1 MNPITVVMIV
11 FSMLGALDRIFGG
24 KFGLAKEF
32 EKGFML
38 WGSMALSMIGMIV
51 ISPFIAIVLKPAFDF
66 VANVLHIDPSIIPA
80 VLFANDMGG
89 APLARDIA
97 LNANIGMFNALVISA
112 MMGAT
117 VSFTIPVALGMV
129 DKEQHKELLLG
140 LLCGI
145 VTIPL
150 GALVSGFMLRLPI
163 GAMMMNL
170 LPLVLFSA
178 IISLGLLFCPEKCVK
193 IFSIFGVFIKIII
206 TIGLAAAILEHL
218 TDIDLM
224 LWLETLIKNWTGKE
238 MDLKLG
244 TLQEGADVCLNASA
258 VMTGA
263 FPLMFVLGKL
273 LAKPMKKLGAKMHIN
288 ETSVMGLLSSL
299 ATSMTTFGMMKDM
312 DKKGVLMNSAFAVSA
327 AFTFAGH
334 LAFTMAF
341 DASYLPSVIVGKLV
355 AGVLALLV
363 AGVVYQRIGGRVNRA
378 QEKIGA

>member
-1 MNPITVVMIV
+1 MNPITAVMIV

-51 ISPFIAIVLKPAFDF
+51 ISPLIARVLKPAFDF
-66 VANVLHIDPSIIPA
+66 VANVIHIDPSIIPA

-89 APLARDIA
+89 APLAKEIA
-97 LNANIGMFNALVISA
+97 LNADIGMFNALVVSA

-129 DKEQHKELLLG
+129 EKEQHRELLLG

-150 GALVSGFMLRLPI
+150 GCLVSGLMLKLPI
-163 GAMMMNL
+163 IALLVNL
-170 LPLVLFSA
+170 LPLVLFSGLIA
-178 IISLGLLFCPEKCVK
+178 VGLLLCPEKCVK
-193 IFSIFGVFIKIII
+193 IFSIFGTFIKIII
-206 TIGLAAAILEHL
+206 TIGLALAILKHL
-218 TDIDLM
+218 AGIELV
-224 LWLETLIKNWTGKE
+224 KG
-238 MDLKLG
+238 LG
-244 TLQEGADVCLNASA
+244 TLQEGADICLNASA

-273 LAKPMKKLGAKMHIN
+273 LAKPMKKLGAKMRIN

-299 ATSMTTFGMMKDM
+299 ATSMTTFGMMKEM

-341 DASYLPSVIVGKLV
+341 DAAYLPSVIVGKLV

-363 AGVVYQRIGGRVNRA
+363 AGVVCQRVGSKTEVS
-378 QEKIGA
+378 ESIGA

>member
-1 MNPITVVMIV
+1 MNPITIVMVV
-11 FSMLGALDRIFGG
+11 FSMIAALDRIFGG
-24 KFGLAKEF
+24 KLGMAKEF
-32 EKGFML
+32 ERGIMMM
-38 WGSMALSMIGMIV
+38 GNVCLSMIGMIV
-51 ISPFIAIVLKPAFDF
+51 ISPFIAEILDPVFAF
-66 VANVLHIDPSIIPA
+66 VWEKLHIDPSIIPA
-80 VLFANDMGG
+80 TLFANDMGG
-89 APLARDIA
+89 APLAKEIA
-97 LNANIGMFNALVISA
+97 QNADIGMFNALVVSA

-150 GALVSGFMLRLPI
+150 GCLVSGIVLKISI
-163 GAMMMNL
+163 GALLINL
-170 LPLVLFSA
+170 LPLVIFSA
-178 IISLGLLFCPEKCVK
+178 IVAVGLVVCPNLCVK
-193 IFSIFGVFIKIII
+193 IFGAFGTFIKILI
-206 TIGLAAAILEHL
+206 TIGLALGILKYL
-218 TDIDLM
+218 TGIELIKG
-224 LWLETLIKNWTGKE
+224 LETFEAGGLI
-238 MDLKLG
+238 
-244 TLQEGADVCLNASA
+244 CLNACA

-263 FPLMFVLGKL
+263 FPLMYVLGVILKV
-273 LAKPMKKLGAKMHIN
+273 PMRKLGAMMKIN

-341 DASYLPSVIVGKLV
+341 DANYIFPVIIGKLV

-363 AGVVYQRIGGRVNRA
+363 AMLLFGKKTEQQG
-378 QEKIGA
+378 